1 MSCCVNINNITVP
14 DNFYGACVRVLV
26 HRWGWDL
33 DEAIQEGLFKLVEA
47 IDAGKTMDNVTSY
60 IARALNNK
68 EIEKFRRRVRFN
80 HVSFEGCEE
89 FEARE
94 ELLFYDKLTGEFE
107 MMIESAREV
116 EKEMLRDHHVEG
128 LDHREMSIKYG
139 IPKATIKTK
148 MFRIHRRLETK
159 VTYNG

>member
-1 MSCCVNINNITVP
+1 VNINNITVP

-26 HRWGWDL
+26 HRWGGER
-33 DEAIQEGLFKLVEA
+33 DEASQEGLFKLVEA
-47 IDAGKTMDNVTSY
+47 IDAGKKMDNVTSY

-107 MMIESAREV
+107 NTYGREFIDELEVIRQESRKYYTSEV
-116 EKEMLRDHHVEG
+116 DELKKEFQG
-128 LDHREMSIKYG
+128 KIKEELE
-139 IPKATIKTK
+139 
-148 MFRIHRRLETK
+148 RI
-159 VTYNG
+159 G